1 MLPVFIKSRVQEPT
15 YIFQHDCSWFN
26 FLNKPDRLRKQVA
39 FIIFSE
45 LFARNRKGWARNTA
59 SKQVYAPIW
68 MPIKIVDIGTNDI
81 PFRTVF
87 FQNLAIVSFIFHKG
101 DVGKARHSKAQ
112 SLSTRSGTNL
122 NASQW
127 LLHKVIS
134 PGNSVKRGN
143 FGVIRVRHCQ

>member
-87 FQNLAIVSFIFHKG
+87 YKG

-112 SLSTRSGTNL
+112 SLSTRSCTNL